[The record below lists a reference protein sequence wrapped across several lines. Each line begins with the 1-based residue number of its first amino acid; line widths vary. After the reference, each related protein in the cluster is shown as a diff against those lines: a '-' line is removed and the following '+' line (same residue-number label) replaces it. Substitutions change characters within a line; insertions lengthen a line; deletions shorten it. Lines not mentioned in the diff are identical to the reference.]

1 MNNVTAELNIIPIAC
16 IVAIFQAWLMA
27 IFLFTIKKGNKQ
39 SNIILGFWFL
49 SFAVIICC
57 SFIVGNYVWQYFVN
71 YHKLI
76 FIISQLSLLTAPLL
90 YFYAKSLLDE
100 NFRFSGDDIIHLLPF
115 ITITCYITV
124 VLILTKKFYIWRH
137 PLDIV
142 SNGFF
147 VFQNIFYCFLI
158 LQLLKSHE
166 LSVKKLFFN
175 KKDLKYN
182 WIRLLIIGSFA
193 IWIAKLHSFILG
205 ITSTGENWCTY
216 TASASF
222 LASFLFMTSIVYLSL
237 KIPDIY
243 SFNKKYRYS
252 PLSKKDKAK
261 FKEKLLKHM
270 DEEKLYLDSNLN
282 LEILAQKLSTSTNHL
297 SQIINEM
304 FNQNFYDFVNQYR
317 VKECINRLKD
327 KNNSGKTLL
336 HIAFECGFNTKATFN
351 SAFKKFTRLTPKEFR
366 KNNHLN
372 NNSNIQ

>member
-1 MNNVTAELNIIPIAC
+1 MDNITNKLNIIPIAC
-16 IVAIFQAWLMA
+16 TIAIFQALLMA
-27 IFLFTIKKGNKQ
+27 IFLFTVKKGNKQ

-49 SFAVIICC
+49 CYAVIICC
-57 SFIVGNYVWQYFVN
+57 SFIVGIYVWEYFIN

-76 FIISQLSLLTAPLL
+76 FVIGQLSLLTGPLL

-100 NFRFSGDDIIHLLPF
+100 NFRFSEDDFLHLLPF
-115 ITITCYITV
+115 IIITSYMIV
-124 VLILTKKFYIWRH
+124 VLIFTKRFYIWRH

-147 VFQNIFYCFLI
+147 VFQNIFYCFLV
-158 LQLLKSHE
+158 LQLLKSHK

-182 WIRLLIIGSFA
+182 WIRFLIIGSFA
-193 IWIAKLHSFILG
+193 LWIAKFHSFILG
-205 ITSTGENWCTY
+205 ITSTSENWCTY

-243 SFNKKYRYS
+243 LFNKKYRYS
-252 PLSKKDKAK
+252 PLSKKAKAK
-261 FKEKLLKHM
+261 FKEKLLKYM
-270 DEEKLYLDSNLN
+270 NEEKPYLDSTLS
-282 LEILAQKLSTSTNHL
+282 LDILAQKLSISTNYL
-297 SQIINEM
+297 SQVINEM
-304 FNQNFYDFVNQYR
+304 FNQNFYNFVNQYR
-317 VKECINRLKD
+317 VKECINRLED

-351 SAFKKFTRLTPKEFR
+351 SAFKKFTGSTPKQFR
-366 KNNHLN
+366 KNHNLN
-372 NNSNIQ
+372 N

>member
-1 MNNVTAELNIIPIAC
+1 MNNVTIILNIISIAC
-16 IVAIFQAWLMA
+16 IVAIFQALLMS

-49 SFAVIICC
+49 SFAVIVCC

-76 FIISQLSLLTAPLL
+76 FVISQLSLLIGPLL

-100 NFRFSGDDIIHLLPF
+100 NFRFNEDDFIHLLPF
-115 ITITCYITV
+115 IVITCYIMV
-124 VLILTKKFYIWRH
+124 VLIFTKRFYIWRH

-166 LSVKKLFFN
+166 LSVKKLFSN

-182 WIRLLIIGSFA
+182 WIRFLIIGSFA
-193 IWIAKLHSFILG
+193 IWIAKLHSFIFG

-216 TASASF
+216 TVSASF
-222 LASFLFMTSIVYLSL
+222 LASFLFFTSIVYLSL
-237 KIPDIY
+237 RIPNLY
-243 SFNKKYRYS
+243 LFNKKYRYS

-261 FKEKLLKHM
+261 FKEKLLKYM
-270 DEEKLYLDSNLN
+270 DEEKLYLDPTLN
-282 LEILAQKLSTSTNHL
+282 LDILAHKLSISTNHL

-317 VKECINRLKD
+317 VKECINQLKD
-327 KNNSGKTLL
+327 KKNSGKTLL
-336 HIAFECGFNTKATFN
+336 YIAFDCGFNTKATFN
-351 SAFKKFTRLTPKEFR
+351 SAFKKVTGVTPKKFR